1 MNLPQ
6 KPYIRRLDWSMPS
19 TADIGLG
26 LVWYAVFVVSTAL
39 HEAAHGWTAFRL
51 GDSTAYDAG
60 LVTLDPL
67 PHIQRSP
74 FGMVIIPILSF
85 FSGGWLIGW
94 ASTPYDPSWAHHN
107 RRKAALMALSG
118 PATNLLLVLSAALLI
133 RGGMLLGW
141 LAEPGTVRFAH
152 IVDGNGTGF
161 ANGFATLVS
170 VLFSLNLLLFVFNL
184 LPLPP
189 LDGSSVITLFF
200 NARLTHQYDALIAQP
215 VFQMVGLIVA
225 WRAMAFILLPVWLFA
240 VRLLY
245 F

>member
-6 KPYIRRLDWSMPS
+6 KPYARRLDRRMP
-19 TADIGLG
+19 TTTEIGLG
-26 LVWYAVFVVSTAL
+26 LLWYAVFVVSTAL
-39 HEAAHGWTAFRL
+39 HEAAHAWTAFRF

-118 PATNLLLVLSAALLI
+118 PAANLLLVLVAALLI

-141 LAEPGTVRFAH
+141 LAKPDTVLFAH
-152 IVDGNGTGF
+152 IVDGNGTGL
-161 ANGFATLVS
+161 ADGFATLVS
-170 VLFSLNLLLFVFNL
+170 IMFSLNLLLFVFNL

-200 NARLTHQYDALIAQP
+200 SAKLTQQYYALIAQP
-215 VFQMVGLIVA
+215 AFQMVGLIVA
-225 WRAMAFILLPVWLFA
+225 WRAMNFILLPVWLFA
-240 VRLLY
+240 LRLLY